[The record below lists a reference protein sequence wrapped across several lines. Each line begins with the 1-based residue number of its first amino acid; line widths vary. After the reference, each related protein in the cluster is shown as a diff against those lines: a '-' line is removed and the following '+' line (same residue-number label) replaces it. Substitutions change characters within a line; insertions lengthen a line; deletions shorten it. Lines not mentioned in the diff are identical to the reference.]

1 VNSERGHKKD
11 RIMQSHQ
18 CFGGGDGGWKFG
30 EWAKRFLWFVLKTIL
45 VGPRVK
51 TV

>member
-1 VNSERGHKKD
+1 VNSERGHKKY

-18 CFGGGDGGWKFG
+18 CFGGGWKFG
-30 EWAKRFLWFVLKTIL
+30 EWAKRFLWFVLKSIL

-51 TV
+51 TVKS